1 LPVVALLALS
11 LLALLLPT
19 LGRTAHGRALYVHA
33 LHGFYVGALADRLV
47 ARIWNDRPIAGAEH
61 A

>member
-1 LPVVALLALS
+1 VIALLALS

-47 ARIWNDRPIAGAEH
+47 ARIWSDRITSGGEH